1 MTETA
6 IDWYEWHADYEE
18 PDSVLA
24 HRLATVRQHMRDAL
38 DEAPDGPVRAVV
50 LCAGQGRD
58 LAGALEGHPRAADVS
73 GRIVEIEARNTETAK
88 QLLADVDAGDRI
100 EVVAGDASETDAYI
114 GAVPA
119 DLIGAVGIF
128 GNIAATDVHRLITH
142 LPGFSAPG
150 ARVVWSRGTNR
161 ADLNPEIRGWFEDA
175 GFEEVAWQLLDG
187 TMGVGVHRYVGEPE
201 PLQPGLRLFDFVGYD
216 AL

>member
-6 IDWYEWHADYEE
+6 IDWYEWHTDYDE
-18 PDSVLA
+18 PESVLA

-38 DEAPDGPVRAVV
+38 AEVPDGPVRAVV

-58 LAGALEGHPRAADVS
+58 LAGALEAHPRAADVS
-73 GRIVEIEARNTETAK
+73 GRIVEIDPRNTETA
-88 QLLADVDAGDRI
+88 QRLLADVGAGGRI
-100 EVVAGDASETDAYI
+100 EVVTGDASQTDAYI

-128 GNIAATDVHRLITH
+128 GNIAADDVQRLIAH

-150 ARVVWSRGTNR
+150 ARVVWSRGITR
-161 ADLNPEIRGWFEDA
+161 VDLNPEIRGWFADA

-187 TMGVGVHRYVGEPE
+187 TMGLGVHRYVGEPQ
-201 PLQPGLRLFDFVGYD
+201 PLQPGIRLFDFVGYA